1 MLKINNI
8 PSCRFN
14 SGVMCATS
22 CTGEGCG
29 WHPETAS
36 IRKSAIREERK
47 KSMAHSFA
55 YTIPSYKGKCKLT
68 YITSYGVRIVELRG
82 MVNMSDIMEL
92 AAAGNTDI
100 RFEYKGV

>member
-1 MLKINNI
+1 MPKITNI

-47 KSMAHSFA
+47 NPWLMPLHTLS
-55 YTIPSYKGKCKLT
+55 
-68 YITSYGVRIVELRG
+68 
-82 MVNMSDIMEL
+82 L
-92 AAAGNTDI
+92 AIKAS
-100 RFEYKGV
+100 VS